1 MNELSRRLRQLR
13 IGSGMSQ
20 SEVGRQVGLSRSA
33 VTQIESGNR
42 DVTADEVVRF
52 SAIFRHS
59 PTTLLTGVGPAA
71 GVSVAEKDRIL
82 DDILGALLE
91 SEPDSAGLRADIERL
106 IELSRQ
112 LTRIE
117 AELGVDVY
125 AAQAFAFR
133 GTNSR
138 THWEAAHQGYAV
150 AEDERRRLDLGS
162 APIRDVPE
170 TLATLRVR
178 ISRLALPEFAS
189 CLYFHTPE
197 TGPLVIVNRNSS
209 PEERRFWMVHGLA
222 HLFFESERRWLIC
235 RRDDMG
241 HRHEVRANAFASRF
255 LMPAKGVERYLHS
268 IGRDTMAA
276 SLGGVL
282 EVFSDQAAV
291 PKDQSRVRVSGRSRR
306 GGWGFN
312 TFELSQVAGYFG
324 VTRSLVAHVLRNLR
338 FLSDDARDRLI
349 DTAQEGES
357 DRALHAVGRLEG
369 GREREHDAFVSRL
382 LALATEA
389 RRRGALSVDRI
400 EPIAG
405 LLGLSAEDRTR
416 LLGPPDSNSGED
428 HGIGRD
434 RRGEPFDQDSAN
446 P

>member
-59 PTTLLTGVGPAA
+59 PTTLLTGVGQAA
-71 GVSVAEKDRIL
+71 GVSVAEKDKIL
-82 DDILGALLE
+82 DDILGALLG
-91 SEPDSAGLRADIERL
+91 SETDSAGLRADIERL

-117 AELGVDVY
+117 DELGVDVY
-125 AAQAFAFR
+125 APQAFAFR

-178 ISRLALPEFAS
+178 ISRLALPESAL

-222 HLFFESERRWLIC
+222 HQFFESERRWLIC

-357 DRALHAVGRLEG
+357 DRAMHAVGRLEG

-389 RRRGALSVDRI
+389 RRRGALSADRI

-434 RRGEPFDQDSAN
+434 RRREPFDQDSAD

>member
-52 SAIFRHS
+52 STIFRHS
-59 PTTLLTGVGPAA
+59 PTTLLTGVGQAA

-82 DDILGALLE
+82 DDILGTLLGGE
-91 SEPDSAGLRADIERL
+91 TDSAGLRADIERL

-125 AAQAFAFR
+125 APQAFAFR

-150 AEDERRRLDLGS
+150 AEDERRHLDLGS

-178 ISRLALPEFAS
+178 ISRLALPESAL

-222 HLFFESERRWLIC
+222 HQFFESERRWLIC

-389 RRRGALSVDRI
+389 RRRGTLSADRI

-416 LLGPPDSNSGED
+416 LLGPPESNSGED

-434 RRGEPFDQDSAN
+434 RRGEPFDQDRAD